1 MEEAGR
7 HLGTKA
13 PEVDVPGVKVKQT
26 ALSGGRSWGTCWALT
41 SPVVAIGSRAGVGVG
56 AAAIRVPVPA
66 RREDPCW
73 IHGEAAP
80 IAGG

>member
-1 MEEAGR
+1 M
-7 HLGTKA
+7 
-13 PEVDVPGVKVKQT
+13 
-26 ALSGGRSWGTCWALT
+26 GTCWALT

-73 IHGEAAP
+73 IHGEATP